1 MTNDGKFWGPV
12 CDGERVVAW
21 MRVDSPVPGAIEAL
35 HAGVPMRF
43 LRFRNGMIAR
53 LSDAE
58 RKEILDAE
66 AAEAAQRE
74 TDAAE
79 AAAQRE
85 AEAAEAAAA
94 LLALESELDNA
105 ERITKGLAL
114 TILDALNRLSA
125 RIREGDAAVAAATS
139 LADLKTRTAALSAV
153 PDRTAEQLKAAVKAK
168 VQEL

>member
-12 CDGERVVAW
+12 CEGERIVAW
-21 MRVDSPVPGAIEAL
+21 SRVDAPVPGAVEAL
-35 HAGVPMRF
+35 RDGVPQRF
-43 LRFRNGMIAR
+43 LRFRDGAVVR

-58 RKEILDAE
+58 REEILDAE
-66 AAEAAQRE
+66 AAEAEQRE
-74 TDAAE
+74 TDAAA

-85 AEAAEAAAA
+85 AAEAAQAAA

-153 PDRTAEQLKAAVKAK
+153 PARTAEQLKAAIKAK
-168 VQEL
+168 VEAL